1 MTKRKP
7 ESDQTTAEVEATPRR
22 ARPVRRPGGKK
33 YYIQFL
39 PEGVN
44 SEPEFKI
51 ELPAHVD
58 PERFIEKQ
66 EDFEAG
72 RYRIALRDDGKFTR
86 ESWVYR
92 KDDELAAVNTN
103 SNADDADDVDDAFDK
118 DLLVSELA
126 EAAALPEDFDRRVA
140 EIAARAAIVAVEAKE
155 RARLTQ
161 PAPTQPDP
169 FAFIERSMEIEE
181 KIRAR
186 AVRNNPARE
195 EAKDSSEQFID
206 MLDRFTTIA
215 ERIAPI
221 READKEGSNGW
232 LNGIASIVR
241 EVGTHGKPLLSLLP
255 ALMGQVQGAGA
266 NGTAAVGAQ
275 VTPNAGHTPEQ
286 LMSDTLRIIVED
298 LKRNKRVGRAA
309 DAIDDLFA
317 KFPDVKAQLEPFFNA
332 PVADLLLQLSQACGE
347 DLSTYS
353 HAVSWIEE
361 LQQEIGGV
369 EEGEEEAEINK
380 SSEPGV
386 SPDTS
391 VG

>member
-1 MTKRKP
+1 
-7 ESDQTTAEVEATPRR
+7 
-22 ARPVRRPGGKK
+22 
-33 YYIQFL
+33 
-39 PEGVN
+39 
-44 SEPEFKI
+44 
-51 ELPAHVD
+51 
-58 PERFIEKQ
+58 
-66 EDFEAG
+66 
-72 RYRIALRDDGKFTR
+72 
-86 ESWVYR
+86 
-92 KDDELAAVNTN
+92 
-103 SNADDADDVDDAFDK
+103 
-118 DLLVSELA
+118 
-126 EAAALPEDFDRRVA
+126 
-140 EIAARAAIVAVEAKE
+140 
-155 RARLTQ
+155 
-161 PAPTQPDP
+161 
-169 FAFIERSMEIEE
+169 
-181 KIRAR
+181 
-186 AVRNNPARE
+186 
-195 EAKDSSEQFID
+195 
-206 MLDRFTTIA
+206 
-215 ERIAPI
+215 
-221 READKEGSNGW
+221 
-232 LNGIASIVR
+232 
-241 EVGTHGKPLLSLLP
+241 
-255 ALMGQVQGAGA
+255 MGQVQGAGA